1 MQFTHSLV
9 STKTLPW
16 RIPGVHCRRIPP
28 PTSTVRF
35 SPISAV
41 AAAPPKPQK
50 THSMPPEKQEIF
62 KSLENWATQNVL
74 PLLKPVK
81 ECWQP
86 QTFLPDPA
94 LPLGEFNE
102 QVKVLRQRTADL
114 PDEYFVVLVGDMI
127 TEEAL
132 PTYQT
137 MINTLDGVRDDT
149 GASSSPWA
157 IWTRAWTAEEN
168 RHGDLLKTFLYLSGR
183 VDMLMIERTVQYLI
197 GSGMDPGTENNP
209 YLGFVYTSFQERA
222 TFVSH
227 GNTAR
232 LAKEG
237 GDPVLARICGTI
249 AADEKRHEL
258 AYSKIIE
265 KLLQVD
271 PTGAM
276 LAIADMMKK
285 KITMPAHLMYDGEDP
300 RLFEH
305 FSAVA
310 QRLGVYTADDYADI
324 LEALIERWGLE
335 KMEGLT
341 GEGRRAQDF
350 VCGLAPR
357 IRKLQERA
365 EDRAK
370 KIGPHG
376 VKFSWIFNREIM
388 L

>member
-1 MQFTHSLV
+1 M
-9 STKTLPW
+9 
-16 RIPGVHCRRIPP
+16 
-28 PTSTVRF
+28 
-35 SPISAV
+35 

-102 QVKVLRQRTADL
+102 QVKALRQRTADL

-197 GSGMDPGTENNP
+197 GSGMVSFFFDTCQSS
-209 YLGFVYTSFQERA
+209 YLF
-222 TFVSH
+222 
-227 GNTAR
+227 
-232 LAKEG
+232 
-237 GDPVLARICGTI
+237 
-249 AADEKRHEL
+249 
-258 AYSKIIE
+258 
-265 KLLQVD
+265 
-271 PTGAM
+271 
-276 LAIADMMKK
+276 
-285 KITMPAHLMYDGEDP
+285 
-300 RLFEH
+300 
-305 FSAVA
+305 
-310 QRLGVYTADDYADI
+310 
-324 LEALIERWGLE
+324 
-335 KMEGLT
+335 
-341 GEGRRAQDF
+341 
-350 VCGLAPR
+350 
-357 IRKLQERA
+357 
-365 EDRAK
+365 
-370 KIGPHG
+370 
-376 VKFSWIFNREIM
+376 
-388 L
+388 